1 MLRARLRSL
10 WAGWG
15 EVVADSFGARLGC
28 RGWLGWLAGVMVV
41 VAGVAVAGT
50 GWLRA
55 ADGCGHVHI
64 HDELWRLFNV
74 LRARLRSLAGAIEQL
89 FMLFLL
95 SNVASPGQGVAM
107 QMQHGWRHPT
117 PRWLAFRA

>member
-1 MLRARLRSL
+1 M
-10 WAGWG
+10 G
-15 EVVADSFGARLGC
+15 EKIREYADEACEHMSRRWSADAPPRPGFA
-28 RGWLGWLAGVMVV
+28 WLAGVMVV

>member
-1 MLRARLRSL
+1 
-10 WAGWG
+10 
-15 EVVADSFGARLGC
+15 
-28 RGWLGWLAGVMVV
+28 MVV

-74 LRARLRSLAGAIEQL
+74 LRARLRSLAGAIKQL

-107 QMQHGWRHPT
+107 ADATWMAASNTKVAGFQSMRPHTDSSTHRG
-117 PRWLAFRA
+117 